1 MDEIRHEKL
10 ELGLSDEALV
20 KLETDAQSGTTQINA
35 AGETNRL
42 LMMKIEEIQQRL
54 DHLHE
59 EFQGKLK
66 YDAHKDRIIDH
77 LHQELQEYKND
88 IIKKHVQSLIMD
100 LIKVIDDARKFTEH
114 YRTKDS
120 SSADMAK
127 LLDFLD
133 NIPSD
138 LEDILHWQG
147 IKTFIGSGSAFD
159 PCRQRVLKKIETID
173 QSKDK
178 TVAESLRP
186 GYEWDGKV
194 VRPEMVSVY
203 FYTETAFEP
212 QQLSHSP
219 GLAERLVDESENR

>member
-20 KLETDAQSGTTQINA
+20 KLESDAQSGTIQIHEA
-35 AGETNRL
+35 EETNRL
-42 LMMKIEEIQQRL
+42 LMMKIEEIQQQL
-54 DHLHE
+54 DRLHE

-66 YDAHKDRIIDH
+66 YDAHKDKIIDH

-88 IIKKHVQSLIMD
+88 IVKKHVQSLITD
-100 LIKVIDDARKFTEH
+100 LIKVIDDARKFAEH
-114 YRTKDS
+114 YRTKEP
-120 SSADMAK
+120 SSADMTK

-147 IKTFIGSGSAFD
+147 IKAFTGSGSAFD
-159 PCRQRVLKKIETID
+159 PCRQRVLKKIETQD
-173 QSKDK
+173 RSKDK

-203 FYTETAFEP
+203 FYTEAAIEP
-212 QQLSHSP
+212 QPLSHSP
-219 GLAERLVDESENR
+219 WLAEGSVGESENR